1 MSKILQLTLSKNIH
15 NTQVSLSRP
24 IGRSTINKLL
34 GVFISVTISVSVI
47 ATLAGCS
54 SANKPLE
61 TSKKVKPIHLIEVEL
76 QDKDK
81 TEEIVVSGAAMN
93 ERHAFNS
100 LAVEQKRSK
109 VMADLA
115 RPQIDGYHY
124 SVNTENYDHITENGV
139 VSIAQHPVSTFSID
153 VDTGSY
159 ANTRRMLN
167 QGLLPPGDAIRLE
180 ELVNYFNYQYPV
192 PNSDEQ
198 PFSINSALSVS
209 PWNSERHLLRIG
221 LKGYQPNELH
231 SKGSNLVFLLDVS
244 GSMDQANKLPLLKRS
259 LKMLSQ
265 QLNSKDKV
273 SIVVYAGAS
282 GMVLSPTAGNRTAE
296 IAMALDKLSAG
307 GSTNGG
313 AGIELAYQLA
323 QQEFIQGGVNR
334 VILATDGDFN
344 VGTVNH
350 QQLIDLIKHKREQG
364 IALTTLGFGQGN
376 YNDHLMEQLA
386 DAGNGNYAYIDT
398 LNEARKVLV
407 DELSA
412 TMQIIAKDVKIQVE
426 FNPANVAEYRLIGYE
441 NRKLAQQDF
450 NNDKVDAGD
459 IGAGHTVTA
468 FYELTLRDSKAKYS
482 DPLRYQT
489 KQLPEQ
495 ANIDELALVKLR
507 YKQADSNTSEL
518 LSKVINSKDI
528 DAFAKQSDDFR
539 FATAVVGF
547 GQLLK
552 QSKYVQNIDL
562 TQVLD
567 MANNAKGRD
576 DFGYRGEFVQ
586 LVRSA
591 QLLLS
596 ATANNDASEVKS
608 ALNEEIAANKSLL
621 MANQSADFVYE
632 KEN

>member
-1 MSKILQLTLSKNIH
+1 MSKTLQFNSRKCIENTEVNLSP
-15 NTQVSLSRP
+15 QVGKAIIKRV
-24 IGRSTINKLL
+24 L
-34 GVFISVTISVSVI
+34 GVFISATIPVSAI
-47 ATLAGCS
+47 ATLGGCS

-61 TSKKVKPIHLIEVEL
+61 TSKKTKPTHLIEVEL
-76 QDKDK
+76 QDNDK
-81 TEEIVVSGAAMN
+81 FEEIAVSGARI
-93 ERHAFNS
+93 ERQTFS
-100 LAVEQKRSK
+100 SMAVEQKRAK

-115 RPQIDGYHY
+115 RPQIDGSHY
-124 SVNTENYDHITENGV
+124 RVNNENYLHIPENGAMSV
-139 VSIAQHPVSTFSID
+139 AQHPVSTFSID

-159 ANTRRMLN
+159 ANTRRMLT
-167 QGLLPPGDAIRLE
+167 QGQLPPGDAIRLE
-180 ELVNYFNYQYPV
+180 ELLNYFDYQYPV

-198 PFSINSALSVS
+198 PFSVNSALSVS
-209 PWNSERHLLRIG
+209 PWNSERNLLRIG
-221 LKGYQPNELH
+221 LKGYQPNELN

-244 GSMDQANKLPLLKRS
+244 GSMGQANKLPLLKRS
-259 LKMLSQ
+259 LKMLTQ
-265 QLNSKDKV
+265 QLSAKDKV

-313 AGIELAYQLA
+313 AGIELAYHLA
-323 QQEFIQGGVNR
+323 LQEFIQGGVNR

-350 QQLIDLIKHKREQG
+350 QQLIDLIRHKREQG

-407 DELSA
+407 DELNS
-412 TMQIIAKDVKIQVE
+412 TMQIIAKDVKIQIE

-450 NNDKVDAGD
+450 NNDNVDAGD

-468 FYELTLRDSKAKYS
+468 FYEITLNNSKAKYT
-482 DPLRYQT
+482 DPLRYQN
-489 KQLPEQ
+489 KQLPKH
-495 ANIDELALVKLR
+495 ANLDELALVKLR
-507 YKQADSNTSEL
+507 YKQPESDNSEL
-518 LSKVINSKDI
+518 LSKVININDI
-528 DAFAKQSDDFR
+528 DTFANQSDDFR
-539 FATAVVGF
+539 FATAVLGF

-552 QSKYVQNIDL
+552 QSKYVQNMNFG
-562 TQVLD
+562 QVLD
-567 MANNAKGRD
+567 MANSAKGRD

-591 QLLLS
+591 QLLLP
-596 ATANNDASEVKS
+596 ATANDDAGEVES
-608 ALNEEIAANKSLL
+608 ALNDEVTVTTSIL
-621 MANQSADFVYE
+621 MANHSEGFVFE